1 MRKPTLKVKK
11 VTFYQFAGPE
21 LAIAREEKLAIARE
35 ESGISR
41 ETFCLD
47 MGHRWYPLKLFRME
61 NRPSN
66 TVSEETIN
74 QILNILGQ
82 AMI

>member
-21 LAIAREEKLAIARE
+21 LAIAREE
-35 ESGISR
+35 SGISR

-47 MGHRWYPLKLFRME
+47 MGPRWYPLKLFRME